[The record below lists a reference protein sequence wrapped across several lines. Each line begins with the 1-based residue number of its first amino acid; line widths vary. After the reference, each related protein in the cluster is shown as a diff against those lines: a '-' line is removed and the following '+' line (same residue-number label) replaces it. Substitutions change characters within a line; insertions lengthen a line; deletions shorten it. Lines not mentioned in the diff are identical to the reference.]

1 METIAIIKEQ
11 GHILVPIGDK
21 RAVLDTGSPFSMALE
36 PFTFIGVQ
44 RHKPTNIGNV
54 TPQTMSD
61 VAGFNLDILIGCDI
75 LSQHTIRLR
84 YQDSCLD
91 IGEDIPD
98 GTLCNILEMRHGY
111 PIFPLRLRN
120 IPVKAILDTGAKLS
134 YIDPV
139 HVTGQAPAGQQEDF
153 YPYVGRFT
161 TNTYTVPTFLDGTS
175 VVIEYGVMPNA
186 LTLLLGAALQITQA
200 SAVVGT
206 QLLQYYD
213 CTISWPRKTISWT
226 RVA

>member
-11 GHILVPIGDK
+11 GHILIPIGDK
-21 RAVLDTGSPFSMALE
+21 RAVLDTGSPGSMAPE
-36 PFTFIGVQ
+36 PFTFLGVQ
-44 RHKPTNIGNV
+44 HNKPTHIGGI
-54 TPQTMSD
+54 TPQTMSE

-84 YQDSCLD
+84 YQEGCLD
-91 IGEDIPD
+91 IGEDILD
-98 GTLCNILEMRHGY
+98 GSICNTLEMSHGY
-111 PIFPLRLRN
+111 PLFPLRLWDK
-120 IPVKAILDTGAKLS
+120 PAKALLDTGAKLS
-134 YIDPV
+134 YIDPA

-161 TNTYTVPTFLDGTS
+161 TDIYTVPTFLDGTS
-175 VVIEYGVMPNA
+175 VVIEYGVMPHA
-186 LTLLLGAALQITQA
+186 LALLLGAALQITQA

-206 QLLQYYD
+206 QLLQHYD